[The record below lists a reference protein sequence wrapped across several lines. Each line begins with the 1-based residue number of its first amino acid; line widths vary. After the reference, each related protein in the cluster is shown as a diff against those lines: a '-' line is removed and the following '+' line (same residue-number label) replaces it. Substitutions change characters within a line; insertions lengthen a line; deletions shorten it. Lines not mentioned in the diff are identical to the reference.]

1 MQPIESTAGKMFPVE
16 ATIMELPVNEG
27 EQSLGTRSNEGEQ
40 SLGTRSEQG
49 TPVYIADRSI

>member
-1 MQPIESTAGKMFPVE
+1 MTVQPIESTAGKMFPVE
-16 ATIMELPVNEG
+16 ATIMKLPV
-27 EQSLGTRSNEGEQ
+27 NEGEQ